1 MAQNPTND
9 KSDNTNKFKK
19 FVDEA
24 TQDKIHKHL
33 MDINDTISEQD
44 IKNIKTDISSP
55 EPAPDKDYN
64 QASKDLE
71 NQHPAKAE
79 DKASDGKDDMPTSW
93 NVLDE
98 N

>member
-1 MAQNPTND
+1 MAQNSAND
-9 KSDNTNKFKK
+9 KSENANEPKK

-24 TQDKIHKHL
+24 TQEKIHKHL

-55 EPAPDKDYN
+55 EQSTDKDSGESYPEESKKIVNEKNESPDK
-64 QASKDLE
+64 Q
-71 NQHPAKAE
+71 
-79 DKASDGKDDMPTSW
+79 KDDMPTSW
-93 NVLDE
+93 NMLDE